1 MSIVIVEGVDGSG
14 VGNVANKIKLCTGY
28 SIYEYTQEPMSA
40 YLDMEAMFAKRDRF
54 WSLVLDS
61 GLHDII
67 LPRFFMGMAT
77 QGIVCGDWPWSTVRR
92 AESLSKALSDVG
104 AILVLCK
111 PNLSLK
117 TAEKLSEDAEVMRR
131 VRESIHDLMYYNWQ
145 GEKYVV
151 HNYGTT
157 QHMLKKLE
165 AKSRKE

>member
-1 MSIVIVEGVDGSG
+1 MSIIVVEGVHGSG
-14 VGNVANKIKLCTGY
+14 VGSVANKIKLCTGY
-28 SIYEYTQEPMSA
+28 QVYEYVQEPNSA
-40 YLDMEAMFAKRDRF
+40 FLEMEATFAKRDRF
-54 WSLVLDS
+54 LQLMQDCNM
-61 GLHDII
+61 HDVI
-67 LPRFFMGMAT
+67 LPRFFMCMAT

-92 AESLSKALSDVG
+92 AESLSKAISDIG

-165 AKSRKE
+165 AKNRKE

>member
-1 MSIVIVEGVDGSG
+1 MSIIVVEGVNGSG

-40 YLDMEAMFAKRDRF
+40 YFDMEAMFAKRDRF
-54 WSLVLDS
+54 LSLVLDS

-77 QGIVCGDWPWSTVRR
+77 EGVVLGDWPMSIVRR

-111 PNLSLK
+111 PNLGLK
-117 TAEKLSEDAEVMRR
+117 TSEKLSEQDELLRR

-157 QHMLKKLE
+157 QSMLKKLE
-165 AKSRKE
+165 RKLRKE

>member
-54 WSLVLDS
+54 LSLILDS

>member
-1 MSIVIVEGVDGSG
+1 MSIIVVEGVDGSG

-40 YLDMEAMFAKRDRF
+40 YLDMEAMFAKRNRF
-54 WSLVLDS
+54 LSLILDS

-111 PNLSLK
+111 PNLGLK

>member
-28 SIYEYTQEPMSA
+28 SIYEYTQESMSA

-54 WSLVLDS
+54 LSLVLDS

-104 AILVLCK
+104 ANLVLCK

>member
-1 MSIVIVEGVDGSG
+1 MSIIVVEGVDGSG

-54 WSLVLDS
+54 LSLILDS

-67 LPRFFMGMAT
+67 LPRFFMGMAM

-111 PNLSLK
+111 PNLGLK

-151 HNYGTT
+151 YNYGTT